1 MGSEQIDNFGRV
13 RPNRNRYQAFT
24 KTVNKK
30 SHYLGTYDTKE
41 DAIKAVYTWSKLHA
55 EGIPAAKAAMD
66 IKNLTP
72 SYSLPADAPIRFRL
86 ANEIGTIK

>member
-1 MGSEQIDNFGRV
+1 MDSEKISDGRV
-13 RPNRNRYQAFT
+13 TPKKNKFQAFT

-30 SHYLGTYDTKE
+30 SHYLGTYDTRE
-41 DAIKAVYTWSKLHA
+41 DAIKAVFIWSKLHA
-55 EGIPAAKAAMD
+55 EGIPAAKAAFD

-86 ANEIGTIK
+86 AKEIGTIK